1 MASDSASLQSLEQFM
16 NEFFTTTSNERK
28 REIENL
34 LHDFSQQIGAWRS
47 CAYILNHSTN
57 NYVLMYSLSVFEGL
71 VKKRWS
77 GVPQMEK
84 LEVRNV
90 LSFYLMSNHQQ
101 LPAFVKNKLVK
112 VLVDI
117 GRQDWPHFY
126 PDFFTNILEV
136 LQRPETT
143 SLGLV
148 MVRITSEELASPS
161 EDLSEQRKEELRK
174 LLLLQVPGLLTM
186 LGTFLENILEKH
198 RRIVSTATPPPSP
211 THGESS
217 LSAVLRGESELDF
230 SSLSPPHSNNNRHS
244 PLIGRLLNSTNKVL
258 NNLVNPLPPLDP
270 DSEELS
276 SLALACLAHLFSWI
290 PLSTCITPSLLA
302 TVFCFAEFGCDVLA
316 QPGTGHMTAGS
327 TRLGVLAMDCVNEI
341 LSKNCVPAEFE
352 EFLLRLFQQT
362 FHLLQRITKDTG
374 LQTAGQKLLEL
385 DDRYIE
391 KFTEFLRLFVSV
403 HLRRVESNSHF
414 PVIEFM
420 SLLLKYTIKQPNNE
434 VFYSCLDIW
443 MIFMDYLSSKTLETK
458 ENCTNETHPAVQR
471 YRDIL
476 TLLLTEVLKN
486 LQFTYNQTE
495 LEELDDETFNDDC
508 ETEWQRF
515 LRHSQEIV
523 AKVSE
528 LFPREAFSILF
539 PLFMEYSE
547 VFFGLRSAMVKT
559 GEGFELNVK
568 EENECRRIHCTL
580 RDLTS
585 MQRIFGRL
593 AGHFIGERHF
603 QTRFDDGLAVVKRL
617 CELALYN
624 SQMKIYN
631 IKTQIPSVLRTDFT
645 EVTAGTLASLQVY
658 CHWLSQLHL
667 HSQVH
672 KHYENEFVTIV
683 STCVDAVIPLLDEE
697 VPERVL
703 LPASHFMVSMAT
715 SVRPSFFVALENVQK
730 LYHEVSAGKLRGTR
744 VEIETL
750 IYRALSNALVL
761 SWPSQPDDKQEWP
774 SRSNNHD
781 NLIKALTVHYQR
793 LVEHANVPDN
803 KRFHAEAKSFISRT
817 LTILK
822 DLVEAVSSEATRSKT
837 VVYKSV
843 QESLH
848 TTLTLFPIYI
858 HEPDV
863 IDSILGFLL
872 AIFGSLRVQ
881 LGVAY
886 IEQIIHRLLG
896 MFTQEQLKETILHE
910 SSAGSRVLEK
920 FLRILRLLTQQPGS
934 SFKTLLPNIINF
946 CLDLIYP
953 LIAERSAPDIKAEFF
968 ELLHQILLNNWRYF
982 FRSNIQTRVT
992 TGEDGMCENQGQFA
1006 KMMEA
1011 FGQTFTQTDIAVF
1024 KQNLESLEDLN
1035 SKCKLYQKT
1044 IFSDGMLFHFL
1055 NVLLQVLVRR
1065 SHDLLQEEIAIALYN
1080 MASSDF
1086 DKFYLRFVPDFLTHC
1101 DGLFAEQK
1109 SELSKT
1115 FKMDKDLPSFTR
1127 GIRRFVSDVRYYR
1140 LYNSSLP
1147 SGTVKF

>member
-1 MASDSASLQSLEQFM
+1 MASDSASLQSLEELM
-16 NEFFTTTSNERK
+16 NEFFATTSNERK
-28 REIENL
+28 KEIENL
-34 LHDFSQQIGAWRS
+34 LHNFSQQLGAWRS
-47 CAYILNHSTN
+47 CAYFLNHSKN
-57 NYVLMYSLSVFEGL
+57 HYVLMYSLSVFEDL

-77 GVPQMEK
+77 GVPQLEK
-84 LEVRNV
+84 LEVRNI
-90 LSFYLMSNHQQ
+90 LSFYLMSSHEQQ
-101 LPAFVKNKLVK
+101 PIFIRNKLVK

-136 LQRPETT
+136 LQQPGTT

-148 MVRITSEELASPS
+148 MLRITSEELTSPS
-161 EDLSEQRKEELRK
+161 EDLSVQRKEELRK

-211 THGESS
+211 THGEPSG
-217 LSAVLRGESELDF
+217 SASPRGETKPDLF
-230 SSLSPPHSNNNRHS
+230 SLSPPHCNNNRHS
-244 PLIGRLLNSTNKVL
+244 PLIGRLLNNISSKSNP
-258 NNLVNPLPPLDP
+258 VNPLPPLDP

-290 PLSTCITPSLLA
+290 PLSTCITPSLMA

-316 QPGTGHMTAGS
+316 QSGSGLMTAGS

-362 FHLLQRITKDTG
+362 FHLLQRITKDMG
-374 LQTAGQKLLEL
+374 SKTAGEKLLEL
-385 DDRYIE
+385 DDSYIE

-443 MIFMDYLSSKTLETK
+443 MIFMDYLSSKMLETK
-458 ENCTNETHPAVQR
+458 ENCSVQRHPAVQR

-476 TLLLTEVLKN
+476 ILLLTEILKN
-486 LQFTYNQTE
+486 IQFTYNQSE
-495 LEELDDETFNDDC
+495 LEELDDETLNDDS
-508 ETEWQRF
+508 ETEWHQF
-515 LRHSQEIV
+515 LRHSQEVV

-528 LFPREAFSILF
+528 LLPSEAFSILF
-539 PLFMEYSE
+539 PLFMEYSD
-547 VFFGLRSAMVKT
+547 VFFRLRSAMVKIA
-559 GEGFELNVK
+559 EGYELNVK
-568 EENECRRIHCTL
+568 GEDECRSIHCTL
-580 RDLTS
+580 RDLTT

-593 AGHFIGERHF
+593 AGHFIGETHF
-603 QTRFDDGLAVVKRL
+603 QARFDDGLAVVKRL
-617 CELALYN
+617 CELALFN

-631 IKTQIPSVLRTDFT
+631 IKMQIPSVLCTDFR
-645 EVTAGTLASLQVY
+645 EVVAGTLASLQVY

-672 KHYENEFVTIV
+672 KQYGNDFITIV
-683 STCVDAVIPLLDEE
+683 STCINAVIPLLNEQ
-697 VPERVL
+697 VPKRVL
-703 LPASHFMVSMAT
+703 LPASHFMVSLTT
-715 SVRPSFFVALENVQK
+715 SVRPSFLVALENVQTF
-730 LYHEVSAGKLRGTR
+730 YHEVSAGKLRRTP

-761 SWPSQPDDKQEWP
+761 SWPSQPDDKQEWS

-781 NLIKALTVHYQR
+781 NLIKALTIHYQR
-793 LVEHANVPDN
+793 LVERRNVPDN
-803 KRFHAEAKSFISRT
+803 ERFHVEAKSFISRT

-822 DLVEAVSSEATRSKT
+822 DLVEAVASEATKSKT

-863 IDSILGFLL
+863 IDSILGFLM
-872 AIFGSLRVQ
+872 AVFGSLRVQ

-886 IEQIIHRLLG
+886 TEQIIHRLLG

-953 LIAERSAPDIKAEFF
+953 LIAERSAPDIKSEFF

-992 TGEDGMCENQGQFA
+992 TGEDGMCENQGQFV

-1035 SKCKLYQKT
+1035 SKCKLYQKP

-1055 NVLLQVLVRR
+1055 NVLFQVLVRR

-1080 MASSDF
+1080 MASADF
-1086 DKFYLRFVPDFLTHC
+1086 DKFYLRFLPDFLTHC
-1101 DGLFAEQK
+1101 DELFAEQK
-1109 SELSKT
+1109 AELSKT

-1127 GIRRFVSDVRYYR
+1127 GIHRFISDVRYYR

-1147 SGTVKF
+1147 SGTVTF

>member
-1 MASDSASLQSLEQFM
+1 MASDAASLQGLEVIM

-34 LHDFSQQIGAWRS
+34 LHNFSQQLGAWRS
-47 CAYILNHSTN
+47 CAFFLNNSKNH
-57 NYVLMYSLSVFEGL
+57 YVLMYSLSVFEHL
-71 VKKRWS
+71 INKRWS
-77 GVPQMEK
+77 GVQQSEK
-84 LEVRNV
+84 HEVRNV
-90 LSFYLMSNHQQ
+90 LSYYLMSNHQQ
-101 LPAFVKNKLVK
+101 LPLFIRNKLVK

-126 PDFFTNILEV
+126 PDFFTSIVEV
-136 LQRPETT
+136 LQQPATT

-148 MVRITSEELASPS
+148 MVRITSEELVSSS
-161 EDLSEQRKEELRK
+161 EDLSVQRKEELRK

-198 RRIVSTATPPPSP
+198 RKIVSTATPPPSP
-211 THGESS
+211 THGECSS
-217 LSAVLRGESELDF
+217 QSASPRGETELDLF
-230 SSLSPPHSNNNRHS
+230 SLSPPHSNNNSHS
-244 PLIGRLLNSTNKVL
+244 PLIGRLLNHNSKTHNSL
-258 NNLVNPLPPLDP
+258 GNPLPPLDP

-276 SLALACLAHLFSWI
+276 SLTLSCLAHLFSWI
-290 PLSTCITPSLLA
+290 PLSTSITPSLLA

-316 QPGTGHMTAGS
+316 LESGMITA
-327 TRLGVLAMDCVNEI
+327 GVLAMDCVNEI

-362 FHLLQRITKDTG
+362 FHLLQRITRDSG
-374 LQTAGQKLLEL
+374 LQTVDQKILEL

-403 HLRRVESNSHF
+403 HLRRVESNSYF

-420 SLLLKYTIKQPNNE
+420 SLLLKYTTKQPDHE

-443 MIFMDYLSSKTLETK
+443 MIFLDYLSSKMLESK
-458 ENCTNETHPAVQR
+458 ESRSAETHPAVQR
-471 YRDIL
+471 YRDVL
-476 TLLLTEVLKN
+476 VVLLTEILKKV
-486 LQFTYNQTE
+486 QFTYNQSE
-495 LEELDDETFNDDC
+495 LEELDNETLNDDS

-515 LRHSQEIV
+515 LRHSQEVV
-523 AKVSE
+523 AKISE
-528 LFPREAFSILF
+528 LLPTDAFSILF

-547 VFFGLRSAMVKT
+547 VFLALRAAMVKT
-559 GEGFELNVK
+559 AEGFELNVK
-568 EENECRRIHCTL
+568 GENECRRVHCTL
-580 RDLTS
+580 RDLTTC
-585 MQRIFGRL
+585 QRIFGRL
-593 AGHFIGERHF
+593 AGHFIGEMHF
-603 QTRFDDGLAVVKRL
+603 QSRFDDGLAVVKRL

-624 SQMKIYN
+624 TQMKTHN
-631 IKTQIPSVLRTDFT
+631 IKSQLPSVLSTDFR
-645 EVTAGTLASLQVY
+645 EVAAGTLAALQVY

-667 HSQVH
+667 HSKQH
-672 KHYENEFVTIV
+672 KQYENEFVRIV
-683 STCVDAVIPLLDEE
+683 SSCVDATIPLLNEQ

-703 LPASHFMVSMAT
+703 LPASHFMVSLTT

-730 LYHEVSAGKLRGTR
+730 LYHEVTAGKLRRTP

-761 SWPSQPDDKQEWP
+761 PWPSQPDDKQEWP
-774 SRSNNHD
+774 SRSTNHD
-781 NLIKALTVHYQR
+781 NLVKALTIHYQQM
-793 LVEHANVPDN
+793 VEHTNVPDN
-803 KRFHAEAKSFISRT
+803 KRFHVEAKSFIRRT
-817 LTILK
+817 LAILK
-822 DLVEAVSSEATRSKT
+822 DLVEAVASEATKSKT
-837 VVYKSV
+837 IIYKSI

-848 TTLTLFPIYI
+848 TTLTLFPVYI

-872 AIFGSLRVQ
+872 AVFGSLQVQ

-886 IEQIIHRLLG
+886 TEQIIHRLLG
-896 MFTQEQLKETILHE
+896 MFTQEQLKETILQE
-910 SSAGSRVLEK
+910 TSAGSRVLEK
-920 FLRILRLLTQQPGS
+920 FLRILRLLAQQPGS
-934 SFKTLLPNIINF
+934 AFKTLLPNIINF
-946 CLDLIYP
+946 CLDKIYP
-953 LIAERSAPDIKAEFF
+953 LIAERSAPDIKTEFF
-968 ELLHQILLNNWRYF
+968 ELLHQLLLNNWRYF

-992 TGEDGMCENQGQFA
+992 LGEDGTCENQGQFV

-1011 FGQTFTQTDIAVF
+1011 FGQTFTQTDITVF

-1035 SKCKLYQKT
+1035 SKCKLYQKP
-1044 IFSDGMLFHFL
+1044 IFSNGMLFHFL
-1055 NVLLQVLVRR
+1055 NVLFQVLVRR

-1080 MASSDF
+1080 MASADF
-1086 DKFYLRFVPDFLTHC
+1086 DKFYLRFLPEFLAAC
-1101 DGLFAEQK
+1101 DGIIAEQK

-1127 GIRRFVSDVRYYR
+1127 GVHRFVSDVRYYR

-1147 SGTVKF
+1147 SGTVTF